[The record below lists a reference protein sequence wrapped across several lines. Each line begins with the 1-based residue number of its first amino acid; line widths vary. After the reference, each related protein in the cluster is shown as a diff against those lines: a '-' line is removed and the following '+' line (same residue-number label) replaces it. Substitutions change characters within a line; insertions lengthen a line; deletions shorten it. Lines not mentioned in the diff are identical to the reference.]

1 MVASFKWHPG
11 IAGPWHSVDAS
22 AELTPTR
29 WRQLQSDTAVL
40 IKVLNEAD
48 KELKNERR
56 EKAEL
61 GTRLVEEMDA
71 WDDARES
78 LLKENHALQATL
90 AHDSTHHDT
99 EHLTT
104 TTLTPSHQS
113 QKKIQKMKSEEIS
126 TIVLLRQENQDFKS
140 QISLLVEEM
149 LFKVKRKRKRKTTPT
164 PAGPKKKPPLKSA
177 LLYVNSDILPD
188 RDPV

>member
-1 MVASFKWHPG
+1 M
-11 IAGPWHSVDAS
+11 
-22 AELTPTR
+22 
-29 WRQLQSDTAVL
+29 QSDTAVL